1 MAEFSKFQYGVTEEK
16 DKITE
21 KDRESKMNTTDTNDN
36 EKSHEK
42 TTDKTTDKT
51 SDTKDNTTND
61 EMETDDN
68 ESHILQKFRFP
79 LGSVVAKVDMFFLAD
94 EEYETTLE
102 GNNTHDITTHTI

>member
-21 KDRESKMNTTDTNDN
+21 KDKENTMNTADTNDN
-36 EKSHEK
+36 EK
-42 TTDKTTDKT
+42 TTNKTTDKT

-61 EMETDDN
+61 EMETDDSD
-68 ESHILQKFRFP
+68 SHILQKFRFP

-102 GNNTHDITTHTI
+102 GNNNRTTHTTEQHTQ